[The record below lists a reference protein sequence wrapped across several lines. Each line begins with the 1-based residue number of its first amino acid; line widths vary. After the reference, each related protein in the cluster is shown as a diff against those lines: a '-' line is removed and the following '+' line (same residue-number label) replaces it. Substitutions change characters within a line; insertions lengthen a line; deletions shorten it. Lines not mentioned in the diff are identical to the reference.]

1 MHIITL
7 GAPPSLQGDWLS
19 NVMASAVANLN
30 EEQARSTPGFDQPSI
45 QVPILAE
52 GGAVAD
58 PDVEE
63 GPAGPGSTQMAS
75 QLEIWKLL
83 PHVRELPVN
92 LVSRLP
98 LSALFQ
104 LNSALAKESKLADKM
119 NISQKLTHNASSLL
133 TNPVKIAGGQDDRK
147 DQLHE
152 ARFLG
157 GASCA
162 GQTLWLKARDVL
174 GAQGVVPI
182 GNYDMDV
189 VGCGGCVTPR
199 GWAEI
204 HNPGSPDLKLK
215 LFYMPNVGSSALST
229 KRLNLEDGE
238 NAVSIGES
246 LREIADLDGFRAALN
261 TAREA
266 QAVALPWNRSI
277 AAIQGF
283 MMNTNYCAADL
294 QGNNKRAAVLS
305 EFVDFAFSRN
315 ALNWEN
321 RQPFLSCDDL
331 THAWA
336 SWKGKRAAYFTSSS
350 SKKDQEPKE
359 KKERDDICR
368 RYNRGDCPF
377 KPEECKTSMGRKLRH
392 VCNFAYPGGRRC
404 GQDHAKPD
412 HK

>member
-1 MHIITL
+1 
-7 GAPPSLQGDWLS
+7 LQGDWLNS
-19 NVMASAVANLN
+19 VMASAVANLN
-30 EEQARSTPGFDQPSI
+30 EEQSRSRAGFDQPPI
-45 QVPILAE
+45 QVPSLAE
-52 GGAVAD
+52 GRAVPD
-58 PDVEE
+58 PDDEDID
-63 GPAGPGSTQMAS
+63 ADQGSAHLAS

-83 PHVRELPVN
+83 PHVKELPVN
-92 LVSRLP
+92 LVRRLP

-104 LNSALAKESKLADKM
+104 LISALAKESKQAGKL
-119 NISQKLTHNASSLL
+119 NVSQKLTQNASSLV
-133 TNPVKIAGGQDDRK
+133 TNPVTVAAGLDDRK
-147 DQLHE
+147 EQLHE

-189 VGCGGCVTPR
+189 VGSGGCVTPR

-238 NAVSIGES
+238 NAVSIGE
-246 LREIADLDGFRAALN
+246 LLKEIADLDGFRAALN

-283 MMNTNYCAADL
+283 MMNTNYCSADL
-294 QGNNKRAAVLS
+294 QGNTKRAAILT

-321 RQPFLSCDDL
+321 RQPFLACDDL

-336 SWKGKRAAYFTSSS
+336 SWKGKRAAYFSGSG
-350 SKKDQEPKE
+350 SKKEQSQN

-392 VCNFAYPGGRRC
+392 VCNWVFPGGRKC
-404 GQDHAKPD
+404 GKDHAKPD

>member
-1 MHIITL
+1 
-7 GAPPSLQGDWLS
+7 
-19 NVMASAVANLN
+19 MASAVANLN
-30 EEQARSTPGFDQPSI
+30 EEQSRSKPGFDQPNA
-45 QVPILAE
+45 QVPALAE
-52 GGAVAD
+52 GTAVMD
-58 PDVEE
+58 PDSDEA
-63 GPAGPGSTQMAS
+63 PAGQIAAQVAS
-75 QLEIWKLL
+75 QLEIWRLL
-83 PHVRELPVN
+83 PHVRDLPVN

-104 LNSALAKESKLADKM
+104 LNSALAKESKQADKM
-119 NISQKLTHNASSLL
+119 NVSQKLTHNASSLVA
-133 TNPVKIAGGQDDRK
+133 NPVKVPGGVDVRK

-157 GASCA
+157 SASCTC
-162 GQTLWLKARDVL
+162 QTLWLKARDVL
-174 GAQGVVPI
+174 GAQGVVPL

-189 VGCGGCVTPR
+189 VGSGGCVTPR
-199 GWAEI
+199 GWWQI

-229 KRLNLEDGE
+229 KRLNLEDGQ

-246 LREIADLDGFRAALN
+246 LREIANLDGFRAALN

-294 QGNNKRAAVLS
+294 QNNNKRAAILS

-336 SWKGKRAAYFTSSS
+336 SWKGKRAAYFEGRSF
-350 SKKDQEPKE
+350 KKDQGQKE
-359 KKERDDICR
+359 KKERDDICQ

-392 VCNFAYPGGRRC
+392 VCNFVFPGGKRC
-404 GQDHAKPD
+404 GEDHAKPD

>member
-1 MHIITL
+1 
-7 GAPPSLQGDWLS
+7 
-19 NVMASAVANLN
+19 MASAVANLN
-30 EEQARSTPGFDQPSI
+30 EEQTRSKPGFDQPCI
-45 QVPILAE
+45 QVPFPAE
-52 GGAVAD
+52 GGQMPDPDEDEEAVA
-58 PDVEE
+58 PTT
-63 GPAGPGSTQMAS
+63 TQQAS
-75 QLEIWKLL
+75 HMEIWKLL
-83 PHVRELPVN
+83 PHVKQLPVD

-98 LSALFQ
+98 LSAIFQ
-104 LNSALAKESKLADKM
+104 LNSALAKESKLAGKL
-119 NISQKLTHNASSLL
+119 NVNQKLTHNASNLVA
-133 TNPVKIAGGQDDRK
+133 NPVRIAAGSDDRK
-147 DQLHE
+147 EQLHE

-162 GQTLWLKARDVL
+162 GQTIWLKARDIL
-174 GAQGVVPI
+174 GSQGVVPI

-204 HNPGSPDLKLK
+204 HNPGSPDLKLR

-238 NAVSIGES
+238 ENTVSIGES

-266 QAVALPWNRSI
+266 LAVALPWNRSI

-305 EFVDFAFSRN
+305 EFVDFVFSRN

-321 RQPFLSCDDL
+321 RLPFLSCDDL

-336 SWKGKRAAYFTSSS
+336 SWKGKRAAYFTGSNN
-350 SKKDQEPKE
+350 SKQQQNKTKREQ
-359 KKERDDICR
+359 DDMCR

-377 KPEECKTSMGRKLRH
+377 KAEDCKTSMGRKLRH
-392 VCNFAYPGGRRC
+392 VCNFTYPGGRKC
-404 GQDHAKPD
+404 GKDHPKTE